1 MIKLPK
7 KSAKQYWDKFATTG
21 RIEDYLNYKFTK
33 KKEEAYEASDKEKG
47 NHPKH
52 LKTIRIIL
60 NY

>member
-21 RIEDYLNYKFTK
+21 LIEDYLNYKFTK

-47 NHPKH
+47 NHPK
-52 LKTIRIIL
+52 L
-60 NY
+60 

>member
-21 RIEDYLNYKFTK
+21 RTK

-47 NHPKH
+47 NHPK
-52 LKTIRIIL
+52 L
-60 NY
+60 

>member
-7 KSAKQYWDKFATTG
+7 KVQNNIGISLATTG

-47 NHPKH
+47 NHPK
-52 LKTIRIIL
+52 L
-60 NY
+60 